1 MSSIKIH
8 TLEVHTLHI
17 RDFGGERLIQAL
29 GNFRDFEIS
38 TACVESEARA
48 LLYPGRRIF
57 VKSLPFVALII
68 IGIILV
74 LTLSVKSEIP
84 ALKALGFMAI
94 FVGLSGI
101 ISEVRKNLATRKTF
115 QAMTPDERLK
125 YSTWQCVLKIAP
137 KKYNDNDLTY
147 IPVDDDTKKLSVKEL
162 GEKYNLLPA
171 IADKA
176 SKLLRGEET
185 LNDS

>member
-68 IGIILV
+68 VGIILA

-94 FVGLSGI
+94 FVGFSGI

-147 IPVDDDTKKLSVKEL
+147 IAVDEDTLRLDAKEL
-162 GEKYNLLPA
+162 GDKYKLLPA
-171 IADKA
+171 ISQKA
-176 SKLLRGEET
+176 FAMLHEGE
-185 LNDS
+185 